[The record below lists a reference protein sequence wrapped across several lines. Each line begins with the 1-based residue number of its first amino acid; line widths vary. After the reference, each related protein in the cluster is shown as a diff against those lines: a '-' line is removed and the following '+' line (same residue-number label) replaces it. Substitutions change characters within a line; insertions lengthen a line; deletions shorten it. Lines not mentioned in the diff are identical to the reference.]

1 MNRKQVI
8 ALTGISA
15 YMVGGMLI
23 VLSDLE
29 MVIDIIRNQRYL
41 LTPIYRTFSL
51 IVLATIAAVYFLRD
65 KKKQSA

>member
-8 ALTGISA
+8 ALTGICA
-15 YMVGGMLI
+15 YIVGGTLI

-29 MVIDIIRNQRYL
+29 IVIDILRNQRYL
-41 LTPIYRTFSL
+41 LAPIYRTFSF
-51 IVLATIAAVYFLRD
+51 IVVATIAAVYFLRD